1 MFVTPGGANSDVQ
14 TGWRFGLARLTSQS
28 AKACDQ
34 RCIGHAAPIPNGVD
48 EVVFADDTL
57 PITDQV
63 IQQVEYLWCDG
74 DNVRPAM
81 QLAPASVEYV
91 LLEKVA
97 QAANP
102 LSDL

>member
-34 RCIGHAAPIPNGVD
+34 RCIGHAAPIPNGIY
-48 EVVFADDTL
+48 EVVLADDAL
-57 PITDQV
+57 PVADQAIEEV
-63 IQQVEYLWCDG
+63 DCLWRDG

-81 QLAPASVEYV
+81 QLASASVEYV
-91 LLEKVA
+91 FLDKIA
-97 QAANP
+97 QAP
-102 LSDL
+102 IPRGDL